1 MAVNRSHEVEYCNL
15 ELRFD
20 RRQIQNLIR
29 ELIQEGYSL
38 YWNESEHQFIVSV
51 RTGRKLLKLRFLRV
65 LGRYKMI
72 GDYLV
77 KDEKLA
83 LWIEKLIND
92 SRGHAIVKR
101 FHDRQVLRIE
111 NIMFGEIIR
120 LVEVSGME
128 HRIIYQKRPQVT
140 VEDMV
145 QAFKSKRA
153 EQQAGVL
160 RLEIDYELAVL
171 HEAIVN
177 EWSEQIESSKEKLKG
192 MRTEMLLVEL

>member
-51 RTGRKLLKLRFLRV
+51 RTGRKLLKLRFQRV
-65 LGRYKMI
+65 LNRYKMV
-72 GDYLV
+72 GDYLI

-83 LWIEKLIND
+83 HWIEKLIND

-101 FHDRQVLRIE
+101 FRDRQVLIIE

-128 HRIIYQKRPQVT
+128 HRIIFQKRPQIT

-145 QAFKSKRA
+145 QAFKSTRA
-153 EQQAGVL
+153 EQRMGVL

-171 HEAIVN
+171 HEALEQGLTDIV
-177 EWSEQIESSKEKLKG
+177 EKSKEKLNG
-192 MRTEMLLVEL
+192 MRKEMLLLEM

>member
-1 MAVNRSHEVEYCNL
+1 VAVHRSHGVEYCNL

-20 RRQIQNLIR
+20 RRQVQNLIR
-29 ELIQEGYSL
+29 ELIQQGYSL
-38 YWNESEHQFIVSV
+38 YWNENDRLFIVSV
-51 RTGRKLLKLRFLRV
+51 RTGRRLLKFRFQRFQ
-65 LGRYKMI
+65 GSYKMV
-72 GDYLV
+72 GDYVV
-77 KDEKLA
+77 KDAKLA

-92 SRGHAIVKR
+92 SRGHAVVKR
-101 FHDRQVLRIE
+101 FRDRQVVIE

-128 HRIIYQKRPQVT
+128 QRIIYQKKPQIT

-153 EQQAGVL
+153 EQRVGVL

-171 HEAIVN
+171 HEAIQQGRT
-177 EWSEQIESSKEKLKG
+177 EDAETSKEKLKT
-192 MRTEMLLVEL
+192 MRIEMLLLEL

>member
-20 RRQIQNLIR
+20 RCEIQNLIR

-38 YWNESEHQFIVSV
+38 YWNESEHQFIISV

-65 LGRYKMI
+65 FNRYKMV

-77 KDEKLA
+77 KDEKLS

-101 FHDRQVLRIE
+101 FHDSQVLRIE

-128 HRIIYQKRPQVT
+128 HRIIFQKRPQIT
-140 VEDMV
+140 VEEMV

-153 EQQAGVL
+153 EQRAGVL

-171 HEAIVN
+171 HEALVN
-177 EWSEQIESSKEKLKG
+177 DWTAVIESSKEKLKG
-192 MRTEMLLVEL
+192 MRTEMLLLEL